1 MNKIFNEI
9 RKLPEFEK
17 DFRKLKKRFKT
28 LDDDIETFINNQ
40 LKLAH
45 KLDIDNKGVIRLIN
59 DRNKN
64 CDIYKARK
72 FTCKSLKGHGV
83 MSGIRIIYAYYKETD
98 VIEFIEIYFKGDKE
112 NENSERIK
120 RYCKI

>member
-9 RKLPEFEK
+9 RRLPEFEK

-59 DRNKN
+59 DKN
-64 CDIYKARK
+64 R
-72 FTCKSLKGHGV
+72 
-83 MSGIRIIYAYYKETD
+83 RE
-98 VIEFIEIYFKGDKE
+98 
-112 NENSERIK
+112 
-120 RYCKI
+120 